1 MVPPKIGET
10 IWESLFRKVCASAPA
25 AQDLT

>member
-10 IWESLFRKVCASAPA
+10 IWESLFREVCASAA
-25 AQDLT
+25 ATQDLT